1 MSNKILKPLA
11 VGLLLG
17 IATLSVSTA
26 YAERTIVKGDKGVN
40 SDIGPMGPQGPQGNP
55 GINGTNG
62 TNGAQGVAGAD
73 GLKGADGAAG
83 PAGVKG
89 DTGAASIVPGPAGTN
104 GTNGA
109 AGADSTV
116 AGPKGDAGTNGLP
129 GAKGDVGP
137 AGTGPVGTATGDMQW
152 WNVNHWERIPVGEN
166 NTTLKNCDG
175 IPTWVADHCFFQIGD
190 TGPAG
195 GKVFYLTDATGKHG
209 LEAAPVDQPLAEWGR
224 CGKAVVDPSTDIG
237 TGLANTNAINAVC
250 GVGTAAYKAA
260 NYSSNGLGGWYL
272 PSKDELNQMYLNI
285 GQGATTPNTNVGGF
299 ADYGYW
305 SSTETSNIRA
315 WRQGFG
321 NGLQSSFE
329 KLTPSIRVRAVRA
342 F

>member
-209 LEAAPVDQPLAEWGR
+209 LEAAPVDQPLAQWGS
-224 CGKAVVDPSTDIG
+224 CGKDVVGTSTDIG

-272 PSKDELNQMYLNI
+272 PSKDEMTLMYTNI
-285 GQGATTPNTNVGGF
+285 GYGAQAPNTNVGNF
-299 ADYGYW
+299 LYGYTYW
-305 SSTETSNIRA
+305 SSSQYNVAFALMINPINNVSYGDFI
-315 WRQGFG
+315 QFH
-321 NGLQSSFE
+321 GLSR
-329 KLTPSIRVRAVRA
+329 PVRT